1 MSEPKRTALTAATV
15 YLVALLSLGWWMPF
29 SRAAGRTQSPRP
41 SAEDERRTILE
52 AERQRM
58 SQPEGR
64 GEQLLLSGLMRV
76 MEGYHRDKSVSSR
89 SECESLLAKVLA
101 LPKPSA
107 RAYSMCATA
116 ATLLDRPRQAM
127 EIVKKA
133 IAEYPEEREHEGPM
147 LPLKVSGYYRIAALA
162 ILIGDVNEATRAY
175 ETVVSNAR
183 EEKGKEFVTVLSY
196 MCLADLM
203 CRTPGRE
210 QAAAEKLRQAIKIME
225 GVKKDTS
232 SHNSVDADALIK
244 AWAAY
249 ELAKIEGGAI
259 PNPAKDPTSKPSS
272 DILMT
277 AIVLAPLACPSLPE
291 LERMSALERPSV
303 LRDLAG
309 FALATNALQPPDLI
323 KAEKYLSRVAEGDS
337 YFKVPAQAWLDHVR
351 EEIKQ
356 MRERIPALLN
366 DLRHGS
372 LEQQQLA
379 ASQLAYYSGP
389 EGMKV
394 LQEAQEDSDKRVR
407 CIAACTLG
415 GQYRDQSAKIRF
427 EPVLEAFADDDP
439 RIREMARNVDFS
451 RLEMGAREWTGL
463 LRLLNERYSK
473 ELLSAV
479 EGCLLSFKEK
489 PEVLGAAA
497 PELAKLINHENK
509 EISETILNTLDF
521 MDVLPAQIA
530 AGLAQRLDRE
540 QDNNPQLQI
549 ISILARMGPAAKDA
563 VPVLLKY
570 ARHDDPNI
578 RYQATE
584 ALKQI
589 SPADAAGI
597 PKTAEP

>member
-1 MSEPKRTALTAATV
+1 MSEPKRTARVASFACLVVLLDLGWLTA
-15 YLVALLSLGWWMPF
+15 F
-29 SRAAGRTQSPRP
+29 SRAAVSTQSPRL

-58 SQPEGR
+58 SQPEAR
-64 GEQLLLSGLMRV
+64 AERLLLGDLGSA
-76 MEGYHRDKSVSSR
+76 MEGYYRDKNASTR
-89 SECESLLAKVLA
+89 SECESLLTRVLA

-107 RAYSMCATA
+107 RAYSMCAA
-116 ATLLDRPRQAM
+116 AAVLLDRPRQAM

-133 IAEYPEEREHEGPM
+133 IAEYPEEQEHEGPM

-175 ETVVSNAR
+175 ETIVSNAK
-183 EEKGKEFVTVLSY
+183 EEKGKEFLVALSY

-210 QAAAEKLRQAIKIME
+210 QAAAERLRQATKMME

-232 SHNSVDADALIK
+232 SHNSVDSAGLIK
-244 AWAAY
+244 RWAAY

-259 PNPAKDPTSKPSS
+259 PNPAEDSISKPSS

-277 AIVLAPLACPSLPE
+277 AIVLGPLACPSLPE
-291 LERMSALERPSV
+291 LERMSTLERPSV

-309 FALATNALQPPDLI
+309 FALATNALQPPDLV
-323 KAEKYLSRVAEGDS
+323 KAQKYLSRVAEGDS

-356 MRERIPALLN
+356 MHERIPALLN

-372 LEQQQLA
+372 LDQQEQA
-379 ASQLAYYSGP
+379 ASQLAWRSGP
-389 EGMKV
+389 EGIKV
-394 LQEAQEDSDKRVR
+394 LQNAQADPDKRVR

-415 GQYRDQSAKIRF
+415 SQYQDQSVKPKF
-427 EPVLEAFADDDP
+427 EPILEAFADDDA
-439 RIREMARNVDFS
+439 RIRKMAQDVDFS
-451 RLEMGAREWTGL
+451 RLEIGARELTALAKL
-463 LRLLNERYSK
+463 LQEHYSK

-479 EGCLLSFKEK
+479 EGCLLSEK
-489 PEVLGAAA
+489 PELLAGAA
-497 PELAKLINHENK
+497 PEVAKLINHEK
-509 EISETILNTLDF
+509 REIRETVLNALGF
-521 MDVLPAQIA
+521 ADVLPAEMA
-530 AGLAQRLDRE
+530 AGLARRLDEE
-540 QDNNPQLQI
+540 QENNPQVQI
-549 ISILARMGPAAKDA
+549 IGMLERIGPGAKDA

-570 ARHDDPNI
+570 TRHDNLNI
-578 RYQATE
+578 RYLATE

-589 SPADAAGI
+589 SPGDAAAI